1 MMAVATMEMAVAHHP
16 TITGMAIVEPF
27 VVVWVITILI
37 QMVTAML
44 KMALMQHGI
53 MMQMATQSIAA
64 VVTVAKVEI
73 MTATKD
79 HPVVMYVVMN
89 IVVRTITMVT
99 ATTKA
104 VIL

>member
-1 MMAVATMEMAVAHHP
+1 MQIGKTIITMMAVATMEMAVAHHP

-44 KMALMQHGI
+44 KMALMLRGI
-53 MMQMATQSIAA
+53 TMPMVILL
-64 VVTVAKVEI
+64 
-73 MTATKD
+73 
-79 HPVVMYVVMN
+79 
-89 IVVRTITMVT
+89 IVVALVMMETTTVMKVITTIKVDNVDM
-99 ATTKA
+99 KD